1 MILIDNSLDAPPDHY
16 GRALAAYK
24 RHGVPNAEMGA
35 AFFAAMSESLE
46 ILMEEVEQSWPKSG

>member
-1 MILIDNSLDAPPDHY
+1 MILADNSLDAPPDYY

-24 RHGVPNAEMGA
+24 RTGVPDAEMAA

-46 ILMEEVEQSWPKSG
+46 NLMEAAERSWPISE